1 MINIALTKEP
11 ATGIQISHERI
22 HLRTR
27 DCLEFIDITE
37 EVRAQVAGT
46 GIRDGIVN
54 IQTLHTTAMV
64 MVNEHEPLLLEDLA
78 RALEALAPRGYR
90 YRHDDFAVR
99 TVNLTPNEN
108 PNGHAHCKALFLRSS
123 ESLNLVNGEIQLG
136 PWQRIFFVELD
147 CARDRTLS
155 VIVMGC

>member
-11 ATGIQISHERI
+11 AAGIQISHERI

-27 DCLEFIDITE
+27 DCLQFIDITE

-155 VIVMGC
+155 VIVMGR

>member
-11 ATGIQISHERI
+11 AAGIQISHERI

-27 DCLEFIDITE
+27 DCLQFIDITE

-78 RALEALAPRGYR
+78 RALEDLAPRGYR